1 MKIIEVAK
9 KYVGYDYRRFCGQFG
24 GGCWAWCAAFISV
37 IAKESGATM
46 SDLDA
51 MQRQI
56 IDSEYRNDSIQAH
69 RMIILNDLEPF
80 RHLSY
85 AEVNDLYR
93 NSIITIE
100 ELKLKLNFMEYV
112 RRFER
117 ENVSIAEFGSI
128 LPYKDKIEKIT
139 KKLKEYAN

>member
-1 MKIIEVAK
+1 
-9 KYVGYDYRRFCGQFG
+9 
-24 GGCWAWCAAFISV
+24 
-37 IAKESGATM
+37 
-46 SDLDA
+46 
-51 MQRQI
+51 
-56 IDSEYRNDSIQAH
+56 
-69 RMIILNDLEPF
+69 MIILNDLEPF
-80 RHLSY
+80 RHMSY

-93 NSIITIE
+93 NGIITIE

-139 KKLKEYAN
+139 KKLKEYANKN